1 MKPQFNFKNDVKFD
15 QLSNLSIFQKTKNY
29 KITSPPKKEE
39 EEELYSIPLKSLP
52 LQFQEL
58 VAIGF
63 LN

>member
-1 MKPQFNFKNDVKFD
+1 M
-15 QLSNLSIFQKTKNY
+15 LNLINCQIYQYFRKL
-29 KITSPPKKEE
+29 KITKLPPPPKKEE

-63 LN
+63 